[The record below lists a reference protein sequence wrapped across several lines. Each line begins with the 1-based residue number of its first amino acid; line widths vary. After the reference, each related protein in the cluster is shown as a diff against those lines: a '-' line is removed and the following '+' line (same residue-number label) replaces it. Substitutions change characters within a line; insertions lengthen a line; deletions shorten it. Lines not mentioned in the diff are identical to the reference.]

1 MNNSKIHSV
10 NLVGHQQDYY
20 DLIFIHF
27 KALTEKFDCIY
38 STSLSK
44 HDFIAVQPRINIF
57 ILSKYDQIVI
67 SLRMLRFLIK
77 RIYIFISYI

>member
-27 KALTEKFDCIY
+27 KVLTEKFDCIY

-44 HDFIAVQPRINIF
+44 HGFIAVQPRINIF
-57 ILSKYDQIVI
+57 ILSNMTK
-67 SLRMLRFLIK
+67 LLFHLGC
-77 RIYIFISYI
+77 